1 MTTPPPPPP
10 PPPPSAS
17 MPPAGAPAG
26 ANYANWGYRV
36 LAYIIDVIPVAILNG
51 IGYLLGAPETKTVQT
66 DSGLTITTTS
76 GLGLWYWVFW
86 GLGIIYFVWNKAYR
100 EGTTT
105 QSLGK
110 SALGMH
116 TVGQQTGQP
125 LGFGMGFGRL
135 LLLWVDFAIC
145 YVGVLWPLW
154 DKDRQCLLSDKVT
167 KAVVYKD

>member
-1 MTTPPPPPP
+1 V
-10 PPPPSAS
+10 
-17 MPPAGAPAG
+17 AGAT
-26 ANYANWGYRV
+26 YANWGYRV
-36 LAYIIDVIPVAILNG
+36 LAYIIDAIPLALLNT
-51 IGYLLGAPETKTVQT
+51 IGFFLGRPETSTTTT
-66 DSGLTITTTS
+66 DSGITITTTS
-76 GLGLWYWVFW
+76 GLGIWYWLFW
-86 GLGIIYFVWNKAYR
+86 ALGILYWIWNKGYR

-125 LGFGMGFGRL
+125 IGFGAGFGRL
-135 LLLWVDFAIC
+135 LLLYIDFAIC

-154 DKDRQCLLSDKVT
+154 DRDRQCLLSDKIT

>member
-1 MTTPPPPPP
+1 
-10 PPPPSAS
+10 

-26 ANYANWGYRV
+26 SNYANWGYRV
-36 LAYIIDVIPVAILNG
+36 LAYVIDVIPLAILNG
-51 IGYLLGAPETKTVQT
+51 IGFLLGKPETNTVET
-66 DSGLTITTTS
+66 ASGITVTTTS
-76 GLGLWYWVFW
+76 GLGIWYWLFW
-86 GLGIIYFVWNKAYR
+86 ALGIIYFIWNKGYR

-125 LGFGMGFGRL
+125 IGFGMGFGRL
-135 LLLWVDFAIC
+135 LLLYIDFAIC

-154 DKDRQCLLSDKVT
+154 DRDRQCLLSDKVT